1 MIATK
6 RKYLVEKTSK
16 ELNISTDD
24 VDDVVYSYYNYI
36 LKLIKSLEHTRI
48 YVNHVCTFKFRM
60 VKSSAYVE
68 YGNRQVERLRLR
80 RPTDYLLQS
89 ITEIETRVNKLKK
102 LIEIAYQEYNIK
114 KTKRK
119 ERYEFIKSVASQES
133 DSGRDSE

>member
-16 ELNISTDD
+16 ELSISTDD

>member
-16 ELNISTDD
+16 ELNMSTDD
-24 VDDVVYSYYNYI
+24 VDDVVYSYYNYV
-36 LKLIKSLEHTRI
+36 LKLINSLEHTRI

-60 VKSSAYVE
+60 AKSSAYVE
-68 YGNRQVERLRLR
+68 YGTRQIERLKLR
-80 RPTDYLLQS
+80 RSTDYLLQS
-89 ITEIETRVNKLKK
+89 ITEVEARVNKLKK

-119 ERYEFIKSVASQES
+119 DRYEFIKGMASQES

>member
-16 ELNISTDD
+16 ELNMSTDD

-36 LKLIKSLEHTRI
+36 LKLINSLEHTRI

-68 YGNRQVERLRLR
+68 YGTRQVERLRLR

-119 ERYEFIKSVASQES
+119 DRYEFIKSVASQES